1 MKKMILLLFVLILI
15 VGCSNAYDKE
25 VKKISSIEVYNNITT
40 GKYVIIDVR
49 EKDEY
54 ASGHIQNAINISL
67 ANLSNEI
74 LDIVIN
80 KNTNIVVYCRSG
92 ARSLQSA
99 KNLVDL
105 GYTNVYDMGGILDW
119 TYELVK

>member
-1 MKKMILLLFVLILI
+1 MKKMLLLLFVLVLI
-15 VGCSNAYDKE
+15 VGCSNTYNND
-25 VKKISSIEVYNNITT
+25 VKKISSTEVYNNITT
-40 GKYVIIDVR
+40 GKYIVIDVR

-54 ASGHIQNAINISL
+54 ASGHIQNAINISVDD
-67 ANLSNEI
+67 LSNDI
-74 LDIVIN
+74 LDIVVN

-92 ARSLQSA
+92 ARSLKSA
-99 KNLVDL
+99 ENLINL